1 MKIGILTLVL
11 ILVASCSFAQV
22 DTIKLKY
29 NAGSGS
35 KRKIV
40 TDRPPQAVYFGLG
53 GSGPI
58 FSVNYDRR
66 FSKKL
71 NGFGF
76 AAGLGFAGSSDGS
89 VFSVPASL
97 NYLFGRQSHFLE
109 LAAGATFLTGSTFDE
124 FDGSTDTES
133 FFMGHI
139 NVGYRYQPAKGGF
152 FARTGVSPIFAEGEY
167 VTWFYLGLGYC
178 F

>member
-1 MKIGILTLVL
+1 MKIGLLTLVL
-11 ILVASCSFAQV
+11 LLLTACTFAQV

-29 NAGSGS
+29 NTPAG

-40 TDRPPQAVYFGLG
+40 TDRPPQAVYFGIG
-53 GSGPI
+53 GSGPV

-76 AAGLGFAGSSDGS
+76 TAGLGFVGSSDGS

-97 NYLFGRQSHFLE
+97 NYLFGQQSHFLE

-124 FDGSTDTES
+124 FDGSTDSES
-133 FFMGHI
+133 LLMGHI

-152 FARTGVSPIFAEGEY
+152 FARTGISPLFAEGDY
-167 VTWFYLGLGYC
+167 VTSFYLGLCYC